1 MTPLNQSGRSA
12 LAHFHIGL
20 LPFNSRRKA
29 TNAVLARKI
38 RSLNVEVYMKSC
50 ISLASLLLISLLSSS
65 ALAQDTGTD
74 RKAVLITGASTGIGR
89 STAEYLAAN
98 GYFVYAGAR
107 KDTDIEALNKIDNI
121 MAVRLDVTQQDQ
133 VDAAVKLIEDQGRG
147 LWGLVNNAGVA
158 VFAPL
163 TNAKQSDLEF
173 IFDVNVFG
181 VFRVTQAFVPM
192 IIESKGRIVNVSS
205 ISGISS
211 GPTAGMYSGSKHA
224 LEAMTDSFAIELR
237 GLGVDVT
244 AVNPGSIASDAGFAK
259 DCSRVLDD
267 TEADWGHLEDLRQW
281 RIDRCKRRLE
291 PGYESGAADP
301 IVVALTIEQ
310 ALFEDKPKFRY
321 LVASQVEAG
330 ETIAWGM
337 REVLSLNTG
346 HGQSYSR
353 DAIVQLIDLFWPYL
367 NGEMNWSS
375 QEDEWETHDSWIE
388 GRLPD
393 SD

>member
-1 MTPLNQSGRSA
+1 
-12 LAHFHIGL
+12 
-20 LPFNSRRKA
+20 
-29 TNAVLARKI
+29 
-38 RSLNVEVYMKSC
+38 MKSC
-50 ISLASLLLISLLSSS
+50 ISLASLLLISLLASS
-65 ALAQDTGTD
+65 ALAQNTRTD
-74 RKAVLITGASTGIGR
+74 QKAVLITGASTGIGR
-89 STAEYLAAN
+89 STAEHLAAN

-163 TNAKQSDLEF
+163 MNAKQSDLEF

-237 GLGVDVT
+237 GLGVGVT

-310 ALFEDKPKFRY
+310 ALSEDEPRFRY

-346 HGQSYSR
+346 HGQSYPR

-367 NGEMNWSS
+367 SGELNWSS